1 MMEYMQKFKE
11 KAIERFCRWGKIIQR
26 FPFRKEQPVYCRY
39 SSLLGKYL
47 AFQVLKPLDE
57 EPYPERIGIQF
68 LDWSG
73 DDFISKDVFTDI
85 HPWGVMHF
93 LEAPVPRGFQHMFNA
108 RPLKVKPHY
117 FNGSLPWYNWDR
129 MFAFQKRFSHL
140 SPERKKNT
148 QYKNANGSLDLR
160 GGTIDVEIQN
170 SSLENIFTDESI
182 ASLSIIQSSL
192 SGTIQ
197 DPLQG
202 AKLRL
207 SISGKEYLFHGLER
221 LTWLSLTTD
230 TDIDLNSLAATYPSL
245 QTLNLFGQPGKIHNL
260 DALRNLSN
268 LEVFFCFNMF
278 GFDGKDMPL
287 PEELPKV
294 FYLEFDTLPTFAAS
308 QLRTKWNHIDGVVFK
323 LSHTHKPEWFL
334 RNKDNPFCSWN
345 DSEELPRSI
354 ASRAEKIYRNAKKE
368 VLLLNSHQD
377 PAVRRLE
384 FIRIIQDF
392 VGAFNTIDAKKLWFA
407 SIEREKIYDAGYE
420 LLRTARD
427 HAGIVMPDE
436 EFSSVFDEKRNW

>member
-93 LEAPVPRGFQHMFNA
+93 LEAPVPRG
-108 RPLKVKPHY
+108 
-117 FNGSLPWYNWDR
+117 DR

-140 SPERKKNT
+140 SSERKKNT
-148 QYKNANGSLDLR
+148 PYKNVSGSLDLR

-182 ASLSIIQSSL
+182 ASLSIIQSTL
-192 SGTIQ
+192 SGSIQ
-197 DPLQG
+197 DPQQG

-230 TDIDLNSLAATYPSL
+230 TDIDLNFLAATYPLL

-334 RNKDNPFCSWN
+334 RNKDNPFRSWN

-407 SIEREKIYDAGYE
+407 TIEREKIYNAGYE

>member
-1 MMEYMQKFKE
+1 
-11 KAIERFCRWGKIIQR
+11 
-26 FPFRKEQPVYCRY
+26 
-39 SSLLGKYL
+39 
-47 AFQVLKPLDE
+47 
-57 EPYPERIGIQF
+57 
-68 LDWSG
+68 
-73 DDFISKDVFTDI
+73 
-85 HPWGVMHF
+85 
-93 LEAPVPRGFQHMFNA
+93 
-108 RPLKVKPHY
+108 
-117 FNGSLPWYNWDR
+117 
-129 MFAFQKRFSHL
+129 
-140 SPERKKNT
+140 
-148 QYKNANGSLDLR
+148 
-160 GGTIDVEIQN
+160 
-170 SSLENIFTDESI
+170 
-182 ASLSIIQSSL
+182 
-192 SGTIQ
+192 
-197 DPLQG
+197 
-202 AKLRL
+202 
-207 SISGKEYLFHGLER
+207 
-221 LTWLSLTTD
+221 
-230 TDIDLNSLAATYPSL
+230 
-245 QTLNLFGQPGKIHNL
+245 
-260 DALRNLSN
+260 
-268 LEVFFCFNMF
+268 MF

-308 QLRTKWNHIDGVVFK
+308 QLRTKWNHVDGVVFK

-334 RNKDNPFCSWN
+334 RNKDNPFRSWN

-407 SIEREKIYDAGYE
+407 TIEREKIYDAGYE